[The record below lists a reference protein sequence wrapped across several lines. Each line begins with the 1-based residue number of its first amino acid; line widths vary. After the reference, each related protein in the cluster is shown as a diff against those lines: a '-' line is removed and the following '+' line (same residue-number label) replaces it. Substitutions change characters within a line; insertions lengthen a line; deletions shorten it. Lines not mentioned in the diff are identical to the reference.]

1 MALMSGTNLSTRSIR
16 EATAT
21 AIDLIVQIAR
31 LRDGTRR
38 IIYVTEVRGIE
49 GDSIA
54 LKDIFRWNELADEDS
69 GASHGFLE
77 PTGHTPR
84 FVYRL
89 QDRGLKFDRS
99 LFSV

>member
-1 MALMSGTNLSTRSIR
+1 MALMSGSNLPPRSLR

-21 AIDLIVQIAR
+21 AVDVIIQLAR

-38 IIYVTEVRGIE
+38 VIYVTEVRGIE
-49 GDSIA
+49 GDAIA
-54 LKDIFRWNELADEDS
+54 LKDIFRWHELADEET
-69 GASHGFLE
+69 GTSHGFLE

-99 LFSV
+99 LFAP